1 MMSED
6 SKMSG
11 PRAMH
16 SDAGMGAGA
25 GTASAM
31 RRLAWPL
38 AGLALAYVA
47 VPLLLGSNQYVM
59 SLIVAALVIG
69 CIALSWA
76 LLGNLGG
83 MVSFGHSAFVG
94 IGSYASALATI
105 KLGVPMPL
113 GLLLGGVGA
122 LLASVVMMPV
132 LRLRGPY
139 FALAILA
146 YAHIFRII
154 ATEWTSLTGGSG
166 GVANIPVLPAVAGY
180 DFGTKTGAYFV
191 ILSIVLVFA
200 LAYRAIR
207 RSHYGI
213 ALRAMHDSEDA
224 TRVVGVNSTLLK
236 GLMLLVSAFM
246 AGVAGAFNA
255 HYINFLE
262 PDYAFNGLWVTIPIV
277 AAIFGGY
284 RTITGPVVGALVV
297 YLLDQLVFKS
307 LIPTGHQLVL
317 GGLLVAMIVFS
328 PTGLLSLLR
337 KFGRNGHA

>member
-1 MMSED
+1 MSVATQ
-6 SKMSG
+6 SAT
-11 PRAMH
+11 PLRRA
-16 SDAGMGAGA
+16 
-25 GTASAM
+25 
-31 RRLAWPL
+31 AWPL

-47 VPLLLGSNQYVM
+47 VPLLLGSNTYVM

-69 CIALSWA
+69 CVALSWA

-83 MVSFGHSAFVG
+83 MVSFGHAAFFGV
-94 IGSYASALATI
+94 GSYVSALASI
-105 KLGVPMPL
+105 KLGVPIALAIPL
-113 GLLLGGVGA
+113 GGIGA
-122 LLASVVMMPV
+122 LLAAVAMMPV

-146 YAHIFRII
+146 YAHIFRIV

-166 GVANIPVLPAVAGY
+166 GVANIPVLPVVAGY
-180 DFGTKTGAYFV
+180 DFGSKTGAYFV
-191 ILSIVLVFA
+191 ILSVVLLFA
-200 LAYRAIR
+200 LAYQAIR

-262 PDYAFNGLWVTIPIV
+262 PDYAFNSTWVTVPIV

-284 RTITGPVVGALVV
+284 RTIAGPVVGALVV
-297 YLLDQLVFKS
+297 YLLDQLVFKA

-337 KFGRNGHA
+337 KIGGNGHA